1 MILRR
6 LEDTTVLA
14 MEYPGCPGQASRG
27 GRSGGLRVST
37 SAVISS
43 RLPHI
48 LHICMK
54 PEPHGTAVLQLY
66 ATVLLGATI
75 VSIRVQSIFFGHGSC
90 CLAYGHMEVLR
101 GASNTK
107 SCGQTERQSQR
118 IAVRDRLQT

>member
-37 SAVISS
+37 SAVICS

-48 LHICMK
+48 LHFCMK

-66 ATVLLGATI
+66 AMALLGATI
-75 VSIRVQSIFFGHGSC
+75 VSIRVQFS
-90 CLAYGHMEVLR
+90 LDTAA
-101 GASNTK
+101 ASLMATWK
-107 SCGQTERQSQR
+107 SCEAQATPKAAG
-118 IAVRDRLQT
+118 RLSARVIG

>member
-14 MEYPGCPGQASRG
+14 MEYAGCPGQASRG

-54 PEPHGTAVLQLY
+54 PEPQGTAVLQLY
-66 ATVLLGATI
+66 AMVLLGATI
-75 VSIRVQSIFFGHGSC
+75 VSIRVQFS
-90 CLAYGHMEVLR
+90 LDTAAA
-101 GASNTK
+101 ASLMATWK
-107 SCGQTERQSQR
+107 SCEAQATPTAAG
-118 IAVRDRLQT
+118 RLSARVKG